1 MRKLSP
7 SLQVS
12 AMADTILTVTDDNF
26 DAEVLQSKVPVL
38 LDFWAPWC
46 GPCQQLNPVIEALA
60 DEMGDAAKVAKV
72 NVDDNRDLA
81 VKLAVEAGIETV
93 IASGPARAVG
103 GVDRGA
109 WRLRAGDAMDWVRR
123 RACTP

>member
-1 MRKLSP
+1 
-7 SLQVS
+7 
-12 AMADTILTVTDDNF
+12 MADSILTVTDDNF

-60 DEMGDAAKVAKV
+60 NEMGDAAKVAKV

-81 VKLAVEAGIETV
+81 VKLAVKAMPTLLFFKDGEEKERMQGGANQETL
-93 IASGPARAVG
+93 AEKLKGLA
-103 GVDRGA
+103 
-109 WRLRAGDAMDWVRR
+109 
-123 RACTP
+123 

>member
-1 MRKLSP
+1 MP
-7 SLQVS
+7 LQVS
-12 AMADTILTVTDDNF
+12 AIADSILTVTDDNF

-60 DEMGDAAKVAKV
+60 NEMGDAAKVAKV

-81 VKLAVEAGIETV
+81 VKLAVKAMPTLLFFKDGEEKERMQGGANQETL
-93 IASGPARAVG
+93 AEKLKGLA
-103 GVDRGA
+103 
-109 WRLRAGDAMDWVRR
+109 
-123 RACTP
+123 